1 GGLPAGGGVGVR
13 AGGGVGVRDGVGLAV
28 CGVMALGNAESARP
42 TGAGVAAPPHVV
54 SPPRITA
61 PAKAPM
67 IRRDRISFRVL
78 SFVTSRLSLRDRAV
92 PFEGG
97 GHRPR
102 SNWV

>member
-1 GGLPAGGGVGVR
+1 
-13 AGGGVGVRDGVGLAV
+13 
-28 CGVMALGNAESARP
+28 MALGNAESARP
-42 TGAGVAAPPHVV
+42 TGAGVAAPPHAV

-92 PFEGG
+92 PFKGG
-97 GHRPR
+97 RHRAR
-102 SNWV
+102 SNWVDVYRAVAIGRV